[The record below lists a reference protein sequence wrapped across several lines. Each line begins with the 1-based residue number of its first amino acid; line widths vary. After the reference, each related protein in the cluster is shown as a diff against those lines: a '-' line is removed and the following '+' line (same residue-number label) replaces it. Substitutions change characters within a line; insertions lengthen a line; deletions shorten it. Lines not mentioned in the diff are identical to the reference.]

1 MPKTGVFING
11 YKKGIGEVRSQQE
24 YQRELAVSL
33 IESVGFDSAVDWAL
47 QNQWQGVLAQLFI
60 LPKEILVEDGE
71 TNALHSMA
79 LRPGV

>member
-1 MPKTGVFING
+1 M
-11 YKKGIGEVRSQQE
+11 RSQQE